1 MYAIDMINNLPAQS
15 FFTNEESKILEE
27 TVEFYSTKSYFC
39 SWSLYACP
47 TFNRTDQKIITCV
60 KIIKE
65 KGFSDRKDKNVKSE
79 ILEKAAT
86 IVLKSAIIS
95 AKNRKGC
102 STKKEQFYLDD
113 SLLRINVLYQKFG
126 LKPRG
131 LGEM

>member
-15 FFTNEESKILEE
+15 FFTKEESKILEE
-27 TVEFYSTKSYFC
+27 TVEFYSTKSLFC
-39 SWSLYACP
+39 SWSLYSCP
-47 TFNRTDQKIITCV
+47 AFNSTDQKIINCV

-65 KGFSDRKDKNVKSE
+65 KGFSDRKNVKSE
-79 ILEKAAT
+79 ILERAAT
-86 IVLKSAIIS
+86 IVLKSAIFS

-113 SLLRINVLYQKFG
+113 SLLRINLLYQQCG